1 MVCLQESWR
10 KGRVVVRGEEKPYIV
25 VTVRNKRGLDV
36 RNGICKSE
44 GEGIK
49 CGERKE

>member
-1 MVCLQESWR
+1 MFTKRSLN
-10 KGRVVVRGEEKPYIV
+10 VVVRGETLYRCYSKKV
-25 VTVRNKRGLDV
+25 KRGLEI

>member
-1 MVCLQESWR
+1 MFTKRSLN
-10 KGRVVVRGEEKPYIV
+10 VVVGGETLYRRYSRDVKG
-25 VTVRNKRGLDV
+25 GLEV